1 MTMSSP
7 DKLHRLIDR
16 ALRMERDGLPDN
28 FAAQTAAFVEAQSR
42 MAGDRF
48 ESWAQRVL
56 IAALI
61 VAAIGTLLLLGGQA
75 LALLALIPG
84 AGWVY
89 TVALCVGLSLAAQHA
104 GKRFSI

>member
-1 MTMSSP
+1 MSSP
-7 DKLHRLIDR
+7 DNLHRLIDR
-16 ALRMERDGLPDN
+16 ALRMERDGLPDH

-42 MAGDRF
+42 VAGDRF
-48 ESWAQRVL
+48 ESWAQRGL

-61 VAAIGTLLLLGGQA
+61 VAAIVTLFLLGGQA

-89 TVALCVGLSLAAQHA
+89 TVALCVGLSLAVQHV
-104 GKRFSI
+104 GKRFST